1 MKRSRYIKFFGFLS
15 CCSIVFI
22 LLTVLPVQAQQ
33 ASSILFESDGRLTYI
48 SDQEGNR
55 IPDFSHSGYWGGGVP
70 IPYPPVRITLPPQ
83 TGDDTERIQKAL
95 RDVGQMPKDAN
106 GHRGAVLL
114 KPGIYEIN
122 DNITLGWD
130 GVVLRGSGSGSDPS
144 ENTILKVSKQVR
156 GTVLT
161 IGNTEA
167 SWYRDEMGTNSE
179 IISEF
184 VPVGSRNFEVKDP
197 DFYEV
202 GDNIILRHH
211 SSQEWLDAINGGGTA
226 SAPPWE
232 PGYIE
237 IYYNRVVTGKLGNTI
252 SIDVPIYNHFDRSL
266 ATTRVYKVL
275 RDQIVT
281 EVGVEYLRI
290 EISTSGP
297 DSEEHADNAVMF
309 EGVENGWA
317 RHVTTMH
324 FSVSG
329 FGTRNSKNITVRDSK
344 ALEPHST
351 LTGERRYNFQAS
363 LFSNSILFENVT
375 SSNARRSFVSNG
387 TSVASGI
394 VFLNSRS
401 IGALNASEGHQ
412 RWSQGL
418 LYDNITFENPQTY
431 LVLGLYNRGDIG
443 TSHGWGAVHSVAWN
457 VDSGGQYIYIQK
469 PPTAQNYG
477 IGNKGTVN
485 GDGLFH
491 HPTGFIERTNSD
503 AFPQSLYEAQLEE
516 RLQYGVPPDA
526 PARLTVSNEEVNQ
539 LSLSWLHSSVKDTR
553 FIVERSNDGGVTFDQ
568 IDISEDN
575 DSSYTDKTVAEY
587 VYHYRVRAED
597 SNGKSAYSNVASAEP
612 FFNHGYIGDFLVT
625 TPEDSSQ
632 FSIETDPDELLTFSW
647 DQPETLLDIEYT
659 WMLDRSSGDF
669 SNPIASISAGN
680 LNEISTSYRE
690 IINIL
695 GDASITFD
703 SDLPMMWTVKA
714 NSKTIEKQASNV
726 YHLTFIKRKGS
737 DILDE
742 PEPGSDPEPI
752 FPEQTELR
760 QNYPNP
766 FNPVTTIRFYLS
778 EESNVTLEIFD
789 MSGTRVAIIDRGM
802 RERGYHVVRFNASN
816 LASGV
821 YIYRL
826 KTKNLET
833 TRKMTLVK

>member
-1 MKRSRYIKFFGFLS
+1 MIKRRYLKFVGLLS
-15 CCSIVFI
+15 CCMIV
-22 LLTVLPVQAQQ
+22 LLLSTVMSVQAQR
-33 ASSILFESDGRLTYI
+33 ASSILYENEGRLTYI

-55 IPDFSHSGYWGGGVP
+55 IPDFSHSGYRGGG
-70 IPYPPVRITLPPQ
+70 IDLPYLPVKITLAPQ
-83 TGDDTERIQKAL
+83 AGDDTERIQKAL
-95 RDVGQMPKDAN
+95 RDVGQMPKDAK

-122 DNITLGWD
+122 GNLKLEWD

-144 ENTILKVSKQVR
+144 ENTILKVSQLVQ

-167 SWYRDEMGTNSE
+167 NWYQDEVGSHSE
-179 IISEF
+179 VISEF

-197 DFYEV
+197 ELYEV
-202 GDNIILRHH
+202 GDNIILRHR

-237 IYYNRVVTGKLGNTI
+237 IYYNRVVTGKLGNTL
-252 SIDVPIYNHFDRSL
+252 SIDAPVYNHLDRGL
-266 ATTRVYKVL
+266 TTTRIYKVL
-275 RDQIVT
+275 RNQIVT
-281 EVGVEYLRI
+281 EVGVEYLQI

-297 DSEEHADNAVMF
+297 SMEDHAESAVMF

-317 RHVTTMH
+317 RHVTAMH

-329 FGTRNSKNITVRDSK
+329 FGTKNSKNITVRDSK

-351 LTGERRYNFQAS
+351 LTGERRYNFKAS
-363 LFSNSILFENVT
+363 LFSNNILFENVT
-375 SSNARRSFVSNG
+375 SSNGRRSFVSNG

-401 IGALNASEGHQ
+401 IGALNTSEGHQ
-412 RWSQGL
+412 RWSQAL
-418 LYDNITFENPQTY
+418 LFDNITFENPQTY
-431 LVLGLYNRGDIG
+431 FVLGLYNRGDIG
-443 TSHGWGAVHSVAWN
+443 SSHGWGAVHSVAWN

-485 GDGLFH
+485 GDGLFR
-491 HPTGFIERTNSD
+491 HPAGFIEGTNTD
-503 AFPQSLYEAQLEE
+503 ASPQSLYKAQLAE

-526 PARLTVSNEEVNQ
+526 PARLTVSNENKNQ
-539 LSLSWLHSSVKDTR
+539 LNLSWLHSSVKETR
-553 FIVERSNDGGVTFDQ
+553 FIIERSTDGGKTFNQ

-575 DSSYTDKTVAEY
+575 DSSYTDRSVAEN
-587 VYHYRVRAED
+587 VYHYRVQAED
-597 SNGKSAYSNVASAEP
+597 INGKSAYSNMVSAEP
-612 FFNHGYIGDFLVT
+612 SFNSRHIGDFRVT
-625 TPEDSSQ
+625 APQDSSQ

-647 DQPETLLDIEYT
+647 EKPLTTLDIDYT
-659 WMLDRSSGDF
+659 WMLDRSNGDF
-669 SNPIASISAGN
+669 SNPIASIPTGN
-680 LNEISTSYRE
+680 ANEISTSYRE

-695 GDASITFD
+695 GDASVTFD
-703 SDLPMMWTVKA
+703 SDLPMKWTVKA
-714 NSKTIEKQASNV
+714 YSKTVEKLASNV
-726 YHLTFIKRKGS
+726 NHLTFIKRKES

-742 PEPGSDPEPI
+742 PDPGSDPEPI

-778 EESNVTLEIFD
+778 EESNVSLEIFD
-789 MSGTRVAIIDRGM
+789 MSGTRVAIIESGM
-802 RERGYHVVRFNASN
+802 KERGYHVVRFNASN

-826 KTKNLET
+826 KTNNLEVT
-833 TRKMTLVK
+833 KKMTLVK